1 MIVRILGEGR
11 YDVTDSELPTIEQ
24 LDRQLVE
31 ALDRGDEDKFG
42 LVLVDL
48 IGEVRRVGTLLPADD
63 LRPSELVVPNDGST
77 MSEVKAL
84 LAEEG

>member
-1 MIVRILGEGR
+1 MCL
-11 YDVTDSELPTIEQ
+11 DELPRIEQ

-31 ALDRGDEDKFG
+31 ALDQGNESRFG
-42 LVLVDL
+42 AVLVDI
-48 IGEVRRVGTLLPADD
+48 IGEVRRAGTLLPADD
-63 LRPSELVVPNDGST
+63 LRTSELVVPHEGAT